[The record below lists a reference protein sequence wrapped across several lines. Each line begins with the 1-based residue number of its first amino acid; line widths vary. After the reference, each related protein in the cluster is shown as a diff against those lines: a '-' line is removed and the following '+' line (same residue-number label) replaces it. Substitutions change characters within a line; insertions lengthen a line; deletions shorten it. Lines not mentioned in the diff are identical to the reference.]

1 MVHIGNPG
9 RGRTVVKLTL
19 AKVVFPALVV
29 TTCIGFA
36 AYLFDFALRSRV
48 LIDGSYYTILGDDV
62 LISLRYAYNLAH
74 GFGLVWNP
82 GEAVLG
88 ITNLGWTLVASV
100 FYLLGASL
108 VTGPLLLRLLNIV
121 LHTGLVAWLALWGW
135 RRGRPEA
142 GVVAAILVALDASI
156 MTWGLLGFE
165 TTAQALL
172 VTAAVLPLLD
182 DRPLGWSLVWAALA
196 TLIRPDAFLIY
207 VILLGVAVVLD
218 RRRALVLPLVL
229 SLAMLIALFLWQRLV
244 YGSVFPNTYALKATK
259 GAATLERGLM
269 YLWRFTWTESLAFPL
284 LLAPAVFAGWRAV
297 LGLCLSPRILIAAAL
312 PYVWI
317 AYVVWVGGD
326 AFPLGRFFVVWLP
339 VLAIFT
345 GLLASEMVRAWRRV
359 FAPVLLAFLIIAL
372 LSHVLV
378 ALAIVRGVA
387 LTYQSDVMSAACL
400 ALGIRGM
407 DLPAG
412 RVIGV
417 YYAGMLPY
425 LLPQHLAHDFLGKT
439 DRHIA
444 RSRAHTGPPGHNKWD
459 YTYSLGVVRPDLI
472 VTSTFAH
479 GGQIKAR
486 DVEKDYGFYPALWLD
501 PIFAREYQPH
511 RLWPPPG
518 EGAWHHQW
526 IYARADLVSPRPFVV
541 PTGVCRRGP

>member
-1 MVHIGNPG
+1 VS
-9 RGRTVVKLTL
+9 L
-19 AKVVFPALVV
+19 ALVKVVFPALVV
-29 TTCIGFA
+29 TACIGFA
-36 AYLFDFALRSRV
+36 AYLFDYALRSRV

-74 GFGLVWNP
+74 GSGLVWNP

-108 VTGPLLLRLLNIV
+108 VTAPLLLRLLNIA
-121 LHTGLVAWLALWGW
+121 LHAGLVAWLALWGW
-135 RRGRPEA
+135 RRGRPGA
-142 GVVAAILVALDASI
+142 GAVAAILVALDAPI

-165 TTAQALL
+165 TTAQAIL

-182 DRPLGWSLVWAALA
+182 DRPLRWSLMWAALA
-196 TLIRPDAFLIY
+196 TMIRLDAFLIY

-218 RRRALVLPLVL
+218 RRRVLVLPLVL
-229 SLAMLIALFLWQRLV
+229 SLALLITLFLGQRLV
-244 YGSVFPNTYALKATK
+244 YGSVLPNTYALKATR
-259 GAATLERGLM
+259 GAATFERGLM
-269 YLWRFTWTESLAFPL
+269 YLWRFTWEQTFALPL
-284 LLAPAVFAGWRAV
+284 LLAPVVFAGWRTV

-312 PYVWI
+312 PYLWV

-326 AFPLGRFFVVWLP
+326 AFPYGRFFVVVVPL
-339 VLAIFT
+339 LAVFA
-345 GLLASEMVRAWRRV
+345 GLLVDEMARAWRTV
-359 FAPVLLAFLIIAL
+359 FTPVLLAFLIVGL
-372 LSHVLV
+372 FSHVQV
-378 ALAIVRGVA
+378 ALPILRAA
-387 LTYQSDVMSAACL
+387 TQASLSDVVSAACL
-400 ALGIRGM
+400 ALGIQGM
-407 DLPAG
+407 DLPVG

-417 YYAGMLPY
+417 YYAGMTPY
-425 LLPQHLAHDFLGKT
+425 LLPQHRAHDFLGKS

-444 RSRAHTGPPGHNKWD
+444 RSRAHAGPPGHNKWD

-486 DVEKDYGFYPALWLD
+486 DIEEDYGFYPALWLD
-501 PIFAREYQPH
+501 PIFAKEYQPH

-526 IYARADLVSPRPFVV
+526 IYARADLVSPRPFVI
-541 PTGVCRRGP
+541 PTGVCRSGP